1 MNKSGYVDYT
11 TANRQIYFSLVFQ
24 PIRRMDSAS
33 SSTYQQLVSSPVLG
47 AAAAVAVGAAYMM
60 YTKQYRSGGDSGK
73 GKCPVKH
80 REGIVEINDMHKL
93 GEERLRDFFRFYKS
107 RYVHTKSRGGEVSV
121 FKSVHEES
129 ADSVVR
135 ELVKVLPKGT
145 DIDALIF
152 SLSTSLG
159 MEVLLKIGV
168 VPAMISQPVFVVHTG
183 TGLVELLGFIGD
195 NVRGT
200 SPDSKFTDWLI
211 RISVS
216 TNKDPSKVRYH
227 VSPRPHNCT
236 RTSDLI

>member
-11 TANRQIYFSLVFQ
+11 IANISIFPLCFL

-60 YTKQYRSGGDSGK
+60 YTKQYRSGGEK

-80 REGIVEINDMHKL
+80 REGIIEINDMHKL

-121 FKSVHEES
+121 FKSAHEES

-135 ELVKVLPKGT
+135 DLVKILPKGT

-168 VPAMISQPVFVVHTG
+168 VPAMISQPAFVVHTG
-183 TGLVELLGFIGD
+183 TGLVELVGFIGD
-195 NVRGT
+195 NVRGA